1 MSRIVIK
8 STGIKQRNASIK
20 QIMTFGHVD
29 RNGCSNSATLNCKLE
44 VRNDLSV
51 VRVATGTSGK
61 DQRLRALTSASTF
74 FDTEQ
79 GSARFGGKGN
89 ECQGEFCGIIRWQL
103 NNRKTFGMAEYCALD
118 WGLHF
123 NPLSLPVSETNC
135 KLDQKTLMKN
145 LRSFAQSNTE
155 IDNPRTDDA
164 FLERFLIAR
173 KNKFDECCRLYS
185 NYFLFR
191 QKNPDM
197 VSRLNGQDVLIQQAL
212 RDGFPGVLENRDRLI
227 KMMIKGLQDCFPAK
241 FKGFHFVNQPW
252 YIEIALTVIKPFLK
266 DKVKERIY
274 LHGNNLSTLHE
285 YIPKDILPAELGG
298 EGPPFNPLIWA
309 EKLMSQPLE

>member
-1 MSRIVIK
+1 
-8 STGIKQRNASIK
+8 
-20 QIMTFGHVD
+20 
-29 RNGCSNSATLNCKLE
+29 
-44 VRNDLSV
+44 
-51 VRVATGTSGK
+51 
-61 DQRLRALTSASTF
+61 
-74 FDTEQ
+74 
-79 GSARFGGKGN
+79 
-89 ECQGEFCGIIRWQL
+89 
-103 NNRKTFGMAEYCALD
+103 MAEYCALD

-191 QKNPDM
+191 QKNPDV

-212 RDGFPGVLENRDRLI
+212 RDGFPGVLENRDRKGRCVLLFIASRWNCSCYNLTVIFRSLLLSLEFLISEKRNQYSGFVFVVDWTEFPYKQSSNFTPRLI